1 VENSALKKAFLC
13 FALSLICACTPAR
26 KEASV
31 NLSGYPPEFRA
42 GYLDGCESSKRTG
55 ARIRDETRFK
65 RDPQY
70 ASGWRDGFDICSKR
84 NK

>member
-1 VENSALKKAFLC
+1 M
-13 FALSLICACTPAR
+13 
-26 KEASV
+26 

-42 GYLDGCESSKRTG
+42 GYMDGCESGKRAG
-55 ARIRDETRFK
+55 ARVRDEGRFK